1 MNDSPGWA
9 TPGSSPSDSGQGAE
23 GADGTRPPAGP
34 AQPTGDPKWSAE
46 QPPPGQ
52 WSSPGAPQAPDAAP
66 APTTPPASAQPR
78 QQPAGSEAAGWGSY
92 GDQRSAQQGSQYA
105 GQYGYPGG
113 PGGSGAH
120 WGKPAAAKPGVIPL
134 RPLGV
139 GEVLDGAVATM
150 RGHWRSVLPITL
162 VVATVVQVF
171 SLITQK
177 YALSEFT
184 IDSQPTTMDDALET
198 VSGTLLASS
207 ADLFIQLVGSIIA
220 TAMLTMI
227 FSRAVLGNASSIGS
241 AWRDARPQLPRLL
254 GLTLILMVGAIL
266 LIGVLVLPGVLLGSF
281 GLGFLGIFAA
291 LGLVVWLWTALSLSS
306 PALMLEKS
314 TVAKALARS
323 WKLVR
328 GSWWRVFG
336 ITALTQLIT
345 AFLSGII
352 VFPLTA
358 LGLALF
364 GGDMDA
370 LADGTGQAGW
380 GFLIL
385 NAIGIVIALTVTMP
399 MQSGV
404 TVLLYVDQRIRRE
417 ALDLELARAAG
428 LENYG
433 TAAGT
438 TAPPATPGG

>member
-9 TPGSSPSDSGQGAE
+9 TPGSSPSDGGQGAE
-23 GADGTRPPAGP
+23 GAGGTQPPTQP
-34 AQPTGDPKWSAE
+34 AQPAGDPKWSAE

-52 WSSPGAPQAPDAAP
+52 WSSPGSSSETPGAGATS
-66 APTTPPASAQPR
+66 PTTPPRP
-78 QQPAGSEAAGWGSY
+78 QQGAGWGSY
-92 GDQRSAQQGSQYA
+92 GGQQGGQQGSQYA

-113 PGGSGAH
+113 PGAH

-139 GEVLDGAVATM
+139 GEILDGAVATM
-150 RGHWRSVLPITL
+150 RKHWRSVLPITL
-162 VVATVVQVF
+162 VVATVVQLF
-171 SLITQK
+171 SLLTQK
-177 YALSEFT
+177 YALSEF
-184 IDSQPTTMDDALET
+184 DVSSQPTTMTEAFDTL
-198 VSGTLLASS
+198 SGSLLASG
-207 ADLFIQLVGSIIA
+207 ADLFIQLVGSIVA

-227 FSRAVLGNASSIGS
+227 FSRAVLGNASSIGA

-254 GLTLILMVGAIL
+254 GLTLILMLGAIL
-266 LIGVLVLPGVLLGSF
+266 LIGVLVLPGILLGSY
-281 GLGFLGIFAA
+281 GLGLLGVFAG
-291 LGLVVWLWTALSLSS
+291 LGMVVWLWTALSLSS
-306 PALMLEKS
+306 PALMLEKAS
-314 TVAKALARS
+314 VSKALARS

-328 GSWWRVFG
+328 GSWWRIFG

-364 GGDMDA
+364 GGDIGA
-370 LADGTGQAGW
+370 LADGTGEAGW
-380 GFLIL
+380 GYLIL
-385 NAIGIVIALTVTMP
+385 TAIGVVIALTITMP

-428 LENYG
+428 LENHGANHG
-433 TAAGT
+433 TAAT
-438 TAPPATPGG
+438 PPPAGAGG